1 MGEFAGLSAFAETG
15 GVVFSVLLAG
25 TLINLNLFG
34 LRYRLVFIVT
44 GICVLLSFL
53 AIWFVK
59 SKVQAPVAVEAEPS
73 AHEAR
78 HGAERDCGRLPMPDT
93 RLQQGDAS
101 RATWQMKA
109 FRLALRVVYLFL
121 FRVRIIGME
130 NLPARNVI
138 FCGNHLGWAEGFLGL
153 LFLPVEPRLYI
164 LGDRHVAYDSPTANR
179 LINWLQF
186 FVPVDRDD
194 PGTRPGGH
202 GRRHPARWVAGHRAR
217 RPIGPPGGDDR
228 SRSSPARPFSSQRTG
243 APLLPVGVTGTLE
256 LWWRCTLTMRIG
268 KPIDPGEFSG
278 CFRKRV
284 RGHDRPA

>member
-1 MGEFAGLSAFAETG
+1 MNET
-15 GVVFSVLLAG
+15 
-25 TLINLNLFG
+25 
-34 LRYRLVFIVT
+34 
-44 GICVLLSFL
+44 
-53 AIWFVK
+53 
-59 SKVQAPVAVEAEPS
+59 AVMAAQPEI
-73 AHEAR
+73 
-78 HGAERDCGRLPMPDT
+78 
-93 RLQQGDAS
+93 RLQQGDAAK
-101 RATWQMKA
+101 ATRQMKA

-153 LFLPVEPRLYI
+153 LFMPVEPRLYI

-194 PGTRPGGH
+194 PGHALMVMEDVIRRGGSPVIAPEGQLGHQEGTIQPLKPG
-202 GRRHPARWVAGHRAR
+202 AA
-217 RPIGPPGGDDR
+217 IL
-228 SRSSPARPFSSQRTG
+228 SLRTG

-278 CFRKRV
+278 CFREAR
-284 RGHDRPA
+284 RRDDRAA